1 MRLSGELIC
10 AQASLLPSTPTL
22 SLPPSRPLSLTFVED
37 IISLLFDLAGFHPS
51 LHDLF
56 FFSGNVMGSKPT
68 KSKVYFMLVMEH
80 LS

>member
-10 AQASLLPSTPTL
+10 AQASLLPSTP